1 MSMTARVH
9 ELTDSRRPVVHATV
23 VRAQAPTSAVP
34 GDDAVILADGSIE
47 GFVGGVCAETSVRA
61 AALGTLRDGNSLLLR
76 VLPDG
81 APSFPDTP
89 GAQVVVNPCLSGGAI
104 EIFLRP
110 VLPRPLI
117 GVAGAT
123 TPIGAAMVTRAEFH
137 DLEITAP
144 MAYAGASAV
153 VVAGL
158 GRDDTE
164 AIRAALD
171 AGVPLIALVASRT
184 RGAAVLDSMGL
195 TDAERAR
202 VRPHAGID
210 IGARTHKEIALSV
223 LAEIIREIRT
233 DSVTPAPAA
242 AAGRLLA
249 LTDISEMSA
258 TRATGERG
266 GEAAAVARTAVD
278 PVCGMTVVIAD
289 GTPHAVV
296 GGVEHWFCCAGCRDR
311 FVAAS

>member
-1 MSMTARVH
+1 MSISARVH
-9 ELTDSRRPVVHATV
+9 ELTGQRRPFVHATV

-61 AALGTLRDGNSLLLR
+61 AALDTLRDGNTMLLR
-76 VLPDG
+76 VLPSESEQF
-81 APSFPDTP
+81 PSVP

-117 GVAGAT
+117 GVAGDA
-123 TPIGAAMVTRAEFH
+123 TPIGAAVVSLAEFL
-137 DLEITAP
+137 DFEVTPP
-144 MAYAGASAV
+144 MAYAGAGAV

-158 GRDDTE
+158 GRDDE
-164 AIRAALD
+164 AAIRAALD
-171 AGVPLIALVASRT
+171 AGVPLIALIASRT
-184 RGAAVLDSMGL
+184 RGKAVVESLGL
-195 TDAERAR
+195 RPDELAR

-223 LAEIIREIRT
+223 LAEIVRELRGPGLEAVERRPI
-233 DSVTPAPAA
+233 P
-242 AAGRLLA
+242 
-249 LTDISEMSA
+249 LTDVSSPKTA
-258 TRATGERG
+258 T
-266 GEAAAVARTAVD
+266 D
-278 PVCGMTVVIAD
+278 PVCGMTVVIGD

-296 GGVEHWFCCAGCRDR
+296 DGVEHWFCCAGCRDR
-311 FVAAS
+311 FTAA

>member
-1 MSMTARVH
+1 MTPIAERVQ
-9 ELTDSRRPVVHATV
+9 ELTGARQPFVHATV

-76 VLPDG
+76 VI
-81 APSFPDTP
+81 PSASEEFPAVP
-89 GAQVVVNPCLSGGAI
+89 GAQVVVNECLSGGAI

-117 GVAGAT
+117 GVSGTT
-123 TPIGAAMVTRAEFH
+123 TPIGAAMVALAEFL
-137 DLEITAP
+137 DLEITEP

-158 GRDDTE
+158 GRDDE
-164 AIRAALD
+164 QAIRAALD

-184 RGAAVLDSMGL
+184 RSTALLDSLGL
-195 TDAERAR
+195 TDEERAR
-202 VRPHAGID
+202 VRPHAGIE

-223 LAEIIREIRT
+223 LAEIVREIRT
-233 DSVTPAPAA
+233 ESLGPARAVHRQLSVA
-242 AAGRLLA
+242 
-249 LTDISEMSA
+249 DISEMPVSDGDA
-258 TRATGERG
+258 GI
-266 GEAAAVARTAVD
+266 ARTAVD
-278 PVCGMTVVIAD
+278 PVCGMTVVVGD

-296 GGVEHWFCCAGCRDR
+296 DGVEHWFCCAGCRDG